1 MAILK
6 PRNRVLIFR
15 LTEDEYSH
23 LQSACSTDG
32 ARSLS
37 DFARTRLLGSLAAE
51 PAASSVEQK
60 LSDLQS
66 QMRIVVERLESRN
79 QTMTAV
85 AAAAGAATRE

>member
-15 LTEDEYSH
+15 LTEDEYSN

-37 DFARTRLLGSLAAE
+37 DFARTRLLGSLAISD
-51 PAASSVEQK
+51 PAPSVVEQK
-60 LSDLQS
+60 LEDLQS
-66 QMRIVVERLESRN
+66 QMRLVVERLQAQPAVAES
-79 QTMTAV
+79 AV
-85 AAAAGAATRE
+85 AAVAE

>member
-23 LQSACSTDG
+23 LHSACSTDG

-37 DFARTRLLGSLAAE
+37 DFARTRLLGSLAVSE
-51 PAASSVEQK
+51 PAPSIVEQK
-60 LSDLQS
+60 LEDLQS
-66 QMRIVVERLESRN
+66 QMRLVVERLQAQPAIADS
-79 QTMTAV
+79 AV
-85 AAAAGAATRE
+85 AAGAE